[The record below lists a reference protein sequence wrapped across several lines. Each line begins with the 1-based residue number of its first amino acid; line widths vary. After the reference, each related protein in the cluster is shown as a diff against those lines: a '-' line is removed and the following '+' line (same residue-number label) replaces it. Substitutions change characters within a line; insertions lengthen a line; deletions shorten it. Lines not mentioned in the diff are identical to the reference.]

1 MQGFQGL
8 QVTFSFA
15 RNYAKSKGEAAL
27 RVLLVEDE
35 ELIADALCISLAR
48 DGYRV
53 EWVNDADTA
62 EAALST
68 TGFDLVLLDL
78 GLPGRDGLSL
88 LRWMRDRRRAEPVI
102 ILTAREAVENRIEG
116 LDCGADDYLIKPFDM
131 NELLARARALVRRAN
146 GRSAPNIVHDDIV
159 IVPSALQILRNG
171 EQVDLSPL
179 AFQVLVLLLER
190 SGRIVSKDDLAES
203 LYGWDG
209 NAESNTVEVYVS
221 QIRKRLRSDL
231 IRTIRGVG
239 YVIDKVPDAQ

>member
-1 MQGFQGL
+1 M
-8 QVTFSFA
+8 
-15 RNYAKSKGEAAL
+15 

-53 EWVNDADTA
+53 EWVNEADTA
-62 EAALST
+62 ETALST
-68 TGFDLVLLDL
+68 TRFDLVLLDL

-88 LRWMRDRRRAEPVI
+88 LRWMRDTRRSEPVI

-131 NELLARARALVRRAN
+131 NELLARSRALVRRAN
-146 GRSAPNIVHDDIV
+146 GRSAPNIVHDEIV
-159 IVPSALQILRNG
+159 IVPSALQVLRNG
-171 EQVDLSPL
+171 EQVALSPL

-190 SGRIVSKDDLAES
+190 SGRIVSKEDLAENI
-203 LYGWDG
+203 YGWDG

-221 QIRKRLRSDL
+221 QIRKRLRSNL
-231 IRTIRGVG
+231 IRTVRGIG
-239 YVIDKVPDAQ
+239 YVIDKVPGAQ